1 VRSLA
6 AAGLV
11 LAALA
16 CTHAATPR
24 EAATPTKS
32 GSEVRVEVT
41 NHYSLSAELYAVAAG
56 VKQRLGTVN
65 PGVTRAFLVPP
76 GMLGAGPVSIIAEI
90 INENPVVSGGLQ
102 LVPGDVV
109 EFEIAMHLIA
119 STARVRGRP

>member
-1 VRSLA
+1 MRGFA

-11 LAALA
+11 LAAVA

-24 EAATPTKS
+24 EAATPTRS

-41 NHYSLSAELYAVAAG
+41 NHYSLSAEIYAVAAG

-65 PGVTRAFLVPP
+65 PGVTRTFVVPP
-76 GMLGAGPVSIIAEI
+76 GMLGAGPVSIVAEI
-90 INENPVVSGGLQ
+90 TNENPVASGSLQ

-109 EFEIAMHLIA
+109 EFEIAMHLIG
-119 STARVRGRP
+119 STARVRGQ

>member
-1 VRSLA
+1 MRGRA

-11 LAALA
+11 LAVVA
-16 CTHAATPR
+16 CTHGATPR

-65 PGVTRAFLVPP
+65 PGVTRTFLVPP
-76 GMLGAGPVSIIAEI
+76 GMLGGGPVSIVAEI
-90 INENPVVSGGLQ
+90 INENPVFSGSLQ
-102 LVPGDVV
+102 LAPGDVV
-109 EFEIAMHLIA
+109 EFEIATHLIG
-119 STARVRGRP
+119 STAHVRGQ

>member
-1 VRSLA
+1 MRGFA

-11 LAALA
+11 LATVA

-65 PGVTRAFLVPP
+65 PGVTRTFGVPP
-76 GMLGAGPVSIIAEI
+76 GMLGAGPVAIVAEI
-90 INENPVVSGGLQ
+90 TNENPVASGSLQ

-109 EFEIAMHLIA
+109 EFEIAMHLIG
-119 STARVRGRP
+119 STARVRGQ

>member
-1 VRSLA
+1 VRGFLT
-6 AAGLV
+6 AGLV
-11 LAALA
+11 LAACA
-16 CTHAATPR
+16 CTHGGTPK

-65 PGVTRAFLVPP
+65 PGVTRMFVVPP

-90 INENPVVSGGLQ
+90 INENPVASGSLQ

-109 EFEIAMHLIA
+109 EFEIAMHLIG
-119 STARVRGRP
+119 STARVRGQ

>member
-1 VRSLA
+1 VRGSA

-16 CTHAATPR
+16 CTHAATPK

-41 NHYSLSAELYAVAAG
+41 NHYSLSADLYAVASG
-56 VKQRLGTVN
+56 IKQRLGTVN
-65 PGVTRAFLVPP
+65 PGVTRTFLLPP
-76 GMLGAGPVSIIAEI
+76 NMLGAGPLSITAEI
-90 INENPVVSGGLQ
+90 TNENPVVSGSLQ

-109 EFEIAMHLIA
+109 EFEIATHLIG
-119 STARVRGRP
+119 STAHVRGQ